1 MKVYN
6 LWSFERRLQLVVS
19 QSIID
24 EYLET
29 LERVIDEPRL
39 IAPFRARL
47 QNSPT
52 VTRINLGKRFRF
64 SRDPDDDILL
74 ATAHTGHARY
84 LVSNVRD
91 LIEVPAKDGRGFRF
105 EIVKPAQLLQT
116 AERDYGSLTKRCAAF
131 DAQLMD
137 DMTKA
142 GGARYAL
149 DIALPIVLDLPGTV
163 RLAHRLDPL
172 DERGRTAPGRD
183 G

>member
-1 MKVYN
+1 MPPRKDRIAVVLDTNVIVGRFLSRGRPSANLKVYN

-19 QSIID
+19 QSID

-29 LERVIDEPRL
+29 LERVIDEPHL

-74 ATAHTGHARY
+74 ATAHTGQARY
-84 LVSNVRD
+84 LVTNDRD
-91 LIEVPAKDGRGFRF
+91 LLEIPAKDRRGFRF

-116 AERDYGSLTKRCAAF
+116 F
-131 DAQLMD
+131 
-137 DMTKA
+137 
-142 GGARYAL
+142 
-149 DIALPIVLDLPGTV
+149 
-163 RLAHRLDPL
+163 
-172 DERGRTAPGRD
+172 
-183 G
+183 